1 MQLQFMEIMPIPPK
15 SQRYSCH
22 HMAVT
27 LFQSL
32 VMATAC
38 LFCCF
43 SYIIF
48 GIQERQ
54 NFDMGLVLVEFMA
67 LNPPYFT
74 AYIAIHLQYRVMYV
88 K

>member
-15 SQRYSCH
+15 SRWYSCH

-32 VMATAC
+32 VMAK

-48 GIQERQ
+48 GTQERR
-54 NFDMGLVLVEFMA
+54 NFDMGSVLVEVMA

-74 AYIAIHLQYRVMYV
+74 AYTAIHLQYRDMYV